1 MTTSFYRLSSRGR
14 AQRVLPA
21 QPDHEPPSSV
31 GLGLPG
37 CCVKFNLT
45 QTCPKRV
52 PDLLSNLSLRPK
64 LGRIAILGLAP
75 LGTT

>member
-1 MTTSFYRLSSRGR
+1 MTTSFYCLLPRGR
-14 AQRVLPA
+14 AQRALLA

-31 GLGLPG
+31 GWGLPG
-37 CCVKFNLT
+37 RCVKFNLT

-64 LGRIAILGLAP
+64 LGRLAILSLAP
-75 LGTT
+75 LSTT